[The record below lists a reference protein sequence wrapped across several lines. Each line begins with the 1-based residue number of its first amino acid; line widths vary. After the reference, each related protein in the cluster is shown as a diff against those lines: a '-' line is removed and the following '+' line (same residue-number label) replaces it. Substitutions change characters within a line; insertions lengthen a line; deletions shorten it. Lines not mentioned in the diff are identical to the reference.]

1 MNLHQIIYT
10 SHSLV
15 PMKREDLLDLLERSR
30 RVNAAAG
37 ITGLLL
43 HADGSFIQTIEGEFA
58 AVQSLFARI
67 EHDPRHGGMIL
78 IADEPIA
85 RRSYGDWSMAFRE
98 ISRDDAARLPGFQQ
112 EERRITAEDRDFA
125 RSLMH
130 TFFKTSGLAQQ
141 G

>member
-98 ISRDDAARLPGFQQ
+98 ISRDDAATRLADLILSRA
-112 EERRITAEDRDFA
+112 RRR
-125 RSLMH
+125 
-130 TFFKTSGLAQQ
+130 
-141 G
+141 